1 MQAENVG
8 ELAGLVYLAMHDMIP
23 GTTYA
28 KSASDRMG
36 IVIRK
41 MEEAEYHLLR
51 GFLYEAIFVPE
62 GAAVPPEV
70 IVDSAEL
77 QVYYVGFGTSK
88 HDRVLVAEGRV
99 VGAVWCRI
107 MEDYG
112 HINDATPSLAIS
124 VHKAWRGVGI
134 GTAMMQEMLALLHAC
149 GYGQVSLSVD
159 KANYAV
165 RMYLA
170 AGFGIVEERET
181 EYVMVCPLTQGM
193 R

>member
-1 MQAENVG
+1 MG

-88 HDRVLVAEGRV
+88 HDRALVAEGRV

-112 HINDATPSLAIS
+112 HINDA
-124 VHKAWRGVGI
+124 
-134 GTAMMQEMLALLHAC
+134 TAMMQEMLALLHAC

>member
-1 MQAENVG
+1 MD
-8 ELAGLVYLAMHDMIP
+8 Y
-23 GTTYA
+23 
-28 KSASDRMG
+28 R
-36 IVIRK
+36 IREIK
-41 MEEAEYHLLR
+41 ESEYPVLPD
-51 GFLYEAIFVPE
+51 FLYEAIFIPE

-88 HDRVLVAEGRV
+88 HDRALVAEGRV

-134 GTAMMQEMLALLHAC
+134 GTAMMQEMLALLYAC

>member
-1 MQAENVG
+1 MLSYRYIMSGSVLRNMTGHWLRKG
-8 ELAGLVYLAMHDMIP
+8 E
-23 GTTYA
+23 
-28 KSASDRMG
+28 SW
-36 IVIRK
+36 
-41 MEEAEYHLLR
+41 E
-51 GFLYEAIFVPE
+51 
-62 GAAVPPEV
+62 
-70 IVDSAEL
+70 
-77 QVYYVGFGTSK
+77 
-88 HDRVLVAEGRV
+88 
-99 VGAVWCRI
+99 AVWCRI

>member
-1 MQAENVG
+1 MG

-51 GFLYEAIFVPE
+51 GFLYEAILVPE

-77 QVYYVGFGTSK
+77 QVYYVGA
-88 HDRVLVAEGRV
+88 LVAEGRV

>member
-62 GAAVPPEV
+62 GAVVPPEV

-88 HDRVLVAEGRV
+88 HDRALVAEGRV

-149 GYGQVSLSVD
+149 GYAAKKEIGFRSTITFSVPQCQ
-159 KANYAV
+159 ARRYEVVPAYLW
-165 RMYLA
+165 MY
-170 AGFGIVEERET
+170 GK
-181 EYVMVCPLTQGM
+181 
-193 R
+193 

>member
-77 QVYYVGFGTSK
+77 QVYYVGVQAVQETGARRQDSDSK
-88 HDRVLVAEGRV
+88 KLPQ
-99 VGAVWCRI
+99 I
-107 MEDYG
+107 
-112 HINDATPSLAIS
+112 
-124 VHKAWRGVGI
+124 GV
-134 GTAMMQEMLALLHAC
+134 
-149 GYGQVSLSVD
+149 
-159 KANYAV
+159 
-165 RMYLA
+165 
-170 AGFGIVEERET
+170 
-181 EYVMVCPLTQGM
+181 
-193 R
+193 

>member
-51 GFLYEAIFVPE
+51 GFLYEAIFIPE

-70 IVDSAEL
+70 IVDSPEL

-88 HDRVLVAEGRV
+88 HDRALVAEAEGRV
-99 VGAVWCRI
+99 VGAV
-107 MEDYG
+107 
-112 HINDATPSLAIS
+112 
-124 VHKAWRGVGI
+124 
-134 GTAMMQEMLALLHAC
+134 
-149 GYGQVSLSVD
+149 
-159 KANYAV
+159 
-165 RMYLA
+165 
-170 AGFGIVEERET
+170 
-181 EYVMVCPLTQGM
+181 
-193 R
+193 

>member
-1 MQAENVG
+1 
-8 ELAGLVYLAMHDMIP
+8 
-23 GTTYA
+23 
-28 KSASDRMG
+28 MG

-51 GFLYEAIFVPE
+51 GFLYEVIFIPE

-70 IVDSAEL
+70 IVDSPEL

-88 HDRVLVAEGRV
+88 HDRALVAEAEGRV

-134 GTAMMQEMLALLHAC
+134 GTAMMQEMLALLYAC

>member
-1 MQAENVG
+1 MK
-8 ELAGLVYLAMHDMIP
+8 L
-23 GTTYA
+23 
-28 KSASDRMG
+28 
-36 IVIRK
+36 
-41 MEEAEYHLLR
+41 
-51 GFLYEAIFVPE
+51 IFVPE

-88 HDRVLVAEGRV
+88 HDRALVAEGRV

-170 AGFGIVEERET
+170 AASGLSKRGRRS
-181 EYVMVCPLTQGM
+181 M
-193 R
+193 